1 MSLQTAAI
9 PPHGQSRQ
17 GVYLPA
23 DTIGVALT
31 WLTMATSGVVFFE
44 PAPFDGLAMALVAI
58 LPLMRVVRVTPS
70 LTLLLGMWLV
80 IIAFSLLAVFD
91 AEDTTRALKHN
102 VITLYLAVAAVVI
115 AGFVAANPARHGSA
129 VMSGYGVAALVCT
142 AAAILGYLGIGPGT
156 ADLFTEYGRGRGTF
170 KDPNVYGAF
179 LVPAILFALHNMMT
193 RPPFRALIS
202 LGFVGML
209 VFGVL
214 ISYSRGA
221 WANLAVALAV
231 FGYLTFVTAPTVRRQ
246 LGLIVLGFVA
256 LGMMVGVLLIAA
268 QFRETADFLSQR
280 ASFTQDYDVGS
291 GGRFAGQLKALN
303 VVIENPFGIGAREF
317 GYHYHAGD
325 VHNVYLSMF
334 LNGGWIGGAL
344 YLTIVVATLLAGFVH
359 SLKDTATRGLFIAV
373 YAAFVATAGE
383 GIIIDTDHWR
393 HFFILLAVTWG
404 LMAGTQFSQQRQSA
418 AVGPS
423 VLHRRLAN
431 IIAADRVCAQLEAQ
445 APVADT
451 HHSSE
456 PTARKRRPRH
466 GTSPWGYHSSR
477 NDPGA
482 LARSRSAAA
491 PHARNV
497 TTHLRAGRTK
507 PAAAARLRSH
517 TSRRKIRGRALR

>member
-9 PPHGQSRQ
+9 PPPGQARQ

-58 LPLMRVVRVTPS
+58 LPLMRVVRMTPS
-70 LTLLLGMWLV
+70 LTLMLGMWLV
-80 IIAFSLLAVFD
+80 IIAFSLIAVFD

-115 AGFVAANPARHGSA
+115 AGFVAANPERHGNA
-129 VMSGYGVAALVCT
+129 VMSGYGMAALVCT
-142 AAAILGYLGIGPGT
+142 MAAIVGYLGIGPGT

-202 LGFVGML
+202 LGIVGML

-256 LGMMVGVLLIAA
+256 LGMMVGVLLIAT

-291 GGRFAGQLKALN
+291 GGRFAGQLKALS

-344 YLTIVVATLLAGFVH
+344 YSTIVIVTLLTGFVH

-404 LMAGTQFSQQRQSA
+404 IMAGAQIAPRRQSEHA
-418 AVGPS
+418 GNS
-423 VLHRRLAN
+423 VLHRRLAD
-431 IIAADRVCAQLEAQ
+431 IVAADRARALLESGP
-445 APVADT
+445 PVSDART
-451 HHSSE
+451 MQQT
-456 PTARKRRPRH
+456 TARSRRPRH
-466 GTSPWGYHSSR
+466 GASPWGHRSSLQSTGTLR
-477 NDPGA
+477 RTWSSKTPQT
-482 LARSRSAAA
+482 
-491 PHARNV
+491 RNV
-497 TTHLRAGRTK
+497 ANHLRAGRTK
-507 PAAAARLRSH
+507 PAAAARMRSH
-517 TSRRKIRGRALR
+517 TSRRSIGRPATY